1 MLALLHAASL
11 SAKPAVQWSQ
21 TIMMPDSSYHLAK
34 QQTPVPLVKMSP
46 PEGRAL
52 SIDRSKKFQTLV
64 GFGGAFTESAA
75 LNWRSLTASDQAEVI
90 KLYFASPADG
100 GLGYTVGR
108 VPMGSC
114 DFTAGTPASWYS
126 FNNYS
131 GDANMDHFDD
141 SVAHDVSSGM
151 VAMILAAQDA
161 IKAAGGALTLFASPW
176 SPPGWMKLPVQGVR
190 SMLRT
195 AVPNGLDPDAQRPY
209 AKYFSRFISAYKAR
223 GIPSAP
229 LERADS
235 WSFAPPLERPPEF

>member
-1 MLALLHAASL
+1 
-11 SAKPAVQWSQ
+11 
-21 TIMMPDSSYHLAK
+21 
-34 QQTPVPLVKMSP
+34 
-46 PEGRAL
+46 
-52 SIDRSKKFQTLV
+52 
-64 GFGGAFTESAA
+64 
-75 LNWRSLTASDQAEVI
+75 
-90 KLYFASPADG
+90 
-100 GLGYTVGR
+100 
-108 VPMGSC
+108 
-114 DFTAGTPASWYS
+114 
-126 FNNYS
+126 
-131 GDANMDHFDD
+131 MDHFDD

-229 LERADS
+229 LERPDP
-235 WSFAPPLERPPEF
+235 WSFAPPLILIAQLFRVPAERQSGA